1 MDKGKI
7 SVIIPCFNL
16 EKYIEN
22 TVQSVL
28 NQTYDN
34 LEIILVDDGS
44 TDSTPQLIDS
54 LAKREGRVSAFHKQ
68 NGGVSSARLYGIER
82 ATGDW
87 IAFVDGDDL
96 LRTEMYTVLMDN
108 AVRYNADISHCGYE
122 MVFPDHTDKYYGTG
136 KLVLQNT
143 FEGLRDL
150 LSGEF
155 IEPSLANKLYKKEVI
170 LNAYEACAAAH
181 NIRNMEDLLWN
192 YYFFKRAKTSVF
204 IDECY
209 YLYVLGKGSAAT
221 SGVNKHK
228 LLDQLQALRVTVN
241 NEGLF
246 AGGNTGY
253 CLLLINFRERVVTP
267 RQYSLEQ
274 EGAASAMFTQT
285 EQSLNADE
293 AVILVSIEKMQELRE
308 AYPSYFLD
316 TKEFIMAL
324 KEFNASCAVYRNH

>member
-16 EKYIEN
+16 EKYIEK

-54 LAKREGRVSAFHKQ
+54 LAKRDGRVSAFHKQ

-82 ATGDW
+82 ASGDW

-96 LRTEMYTVLMDN
+96 LKPEMYTVLMDN

-209 YLYVLGKGSAAT
+209 YLYVLRKGSATT
-221 SGVNKHK
+221 SGINKHK
-228 LLDQLQALRVTVN
+228 LLDPIKVFRKIEEDCVSSQQLNTIVKGRKAAPLIGLATIETKVSPKWVKTYSAKARKILRRNLVHYLW
-241 NEGLF
+241 GD
-246 AGGNTGY
+246 
-253 CLLLINFRERVVTP
+253 
-267 RQYSLEQ
+267 YSLRLKVMV
-274 EGAASAMFTQT
+274 A
-285 EQSLNADE
+285 
-293 AVILVSIEKMQELRE
+293 LVSFSPKLYAGIHG
-308 AYPSYFLD
+308 AYSKVRGTDRKY
-316 TKEFIMAL
+316 EI
-324 KEFNASCAVYRNH
+324 

>member
-16 EKYIEN
+16 EKYIEK

-44 TDSTPQLIDS
+44 TDGTPQMIDS

-68 NGGVSSARLYGIER
+68 NGGVSGARLYGIER
-82 ATGDW
+82 ASGDW

-96 LRTEMYTVLMDN
+96 LKPEMYTVLMDN
-108 AVRYNADISHCGYE
+108 AVRYNADISHCGYD

-136 KLVLQNT
+136 KLVLQNN

-150 LSGEF
+150 LSGDF
-155 IEPSLANKLYKKEVI
+155 IEPALWNKIYKRELVM
-170 LNAYEACAAAH
+170 LSYEECAEACEIK
-181 NIRNMEDLLWN
+181 NLEDLLWN

-209 YLYVLGKGSAAT
+209 YLYVLRKGSAAT
-221 SGVNKHK
+221 SGVNEHK
-228 LLDQLQALRVTVN
+228 LLDPIKVFRKIEEDCVSSHQLNTIVKGRKAAQLIGLATVETKVSPEWVKNYSAKARNTLRRNLVQYLQG
-241 NEGLF
+241 E
-246 AGGNTGY
+246 
-253 CLLLINFRERVVTP
+253 
-267 RQYSLEQ
+267 YSLRLKVMV
-274 EGAASAMFTQT
+274 A
-285 EQSLNADE
+285 
-293 AVILVSIEKMQELRE
+293 LVSFSPKLYAGIHG
-308 AYPSYFLD
+308 AYSKIRGTDRKY
-316 TKEFIMAL
+316 EI
-324 KEFNASCAVYRNH
+324 

>member
-16 EKYIEN
+16 EKYIEK

-44 TDSTPQLIDS
+44 TDGTPQLIDS

-82 ATGDW
+82 ASGDW

-143 FEGLRDL
+143 FDGLRDL

-155 IEPSLANKLYKKEVI
+155 IEPSLANKLYKKEI
-170 LNAYEACAAAH
+170 IINAYEACAAAH

-209 YLYVLGKGSAAT
+209 YLYVLRKGSAAT

-228 LLDQLQALRVTVN
+228 LLDPIKVFRKIEEDCVSSQQLNTIVKGREAAQLIGLATIETKVSPKWVKTYSAKAGKILRRNLVHYLR
-241 NEGLF
+241 GD
-246 AGGNTGY
+246 
-253 CLLLINFRERVVTP
+253 
-267 RQYSLEQ
+267 YSLRLK
-274 EGAASAMFTQT
+274 MMLT
-285 EQSLNADE
+285 
-293 AVILVSIEKMQELRE
+293 LVVVSPELYLSIHKIYSRVRGTDRKYE
-308 AYPSYFLD
+308 
-316 TKEFIMAL
+316 I
-324 KEFNASCAVYRNH
+324 